1 MCSEMGFCFA
11 ALFSPVCINPGDT
24 MKEPVCREHLLG
36 SALLISFFRSAPN
49 EPGRGV
55 GTCGARLPRR
65 SLPSSRFSLP
75 DLLHRSHPA
84 SSCGGVG
91 GKDEI
96 KLRGKIG

>member
-24 MKEPVCREHLLG
+24 MKEPVCREHLQG
-36 SALLISFFRSAPN
+36 SGLPISVFGQCRMSRAAVRGRAGPLPAP
-49 EPGRGV
+49 
-55 GTCGARLPRR
+55 C
-65 SLPSSRFSLP
+65 FSLP
-75 DLLHRSHPA
+75 DLLLLSQPA
-84 SSCGGVG
+84 SSCGGGG